1 MPGTGQE
8 LGPVPAVAGAPAP
21 AFDDRPPLELKE
33 IEGPSA
39 LGGSLKRFMFLT
51 WTIAITEFKLRFYGS
66 VLGYFWQLFRP
77 LLLFAVLFV
86 VFNHVVKVGTAVQY
100 YPVVLLM
107 NIVLFTFFG
116 EGSSAVTSVVDR
128 EQLVRK
134 IQVPRLAIPLAVTLT
149 ASFNVVLNLLVVL
162 IFATASG
169 IAVSWT
175 WLAAPFLLVALAFI
189 AAGFAM
195 LVSAL
200 YVRYRDIKPMWDVFI
215 QMMFYA
221 TPVIYV
227 LDGLDIPTDVKH
239 AMAMSPVA
247 AVLIQMRHVVI
258 DPAAP
263 SAVDAVGGPLM
274 LLVPVLLGAAIIA
287 LGFWVFNR
295 EAPRIAEE
303 L

>member
-1 MPGTGQE
+1 MAALAPDVT
-8 LGPVPAVAGAPAP
+8 PASIVG
-21 AFDDRPPLELKE
+21 DSLELKE

-39 LGGSLKRFMFLT
+39 LGGSLRRFALLT
-51 WTIAITEFKLRFYGS
+51 YTIAVTEFKLRFYGS

-77 LLLFAVLFV
+77 LLLFATLYV
-86 VFNHVVKVGTAVQY
+86 VFNHVVKIGGDVEY
-100 YPVVLLM
+100 YPVILLT
-107 NIVLFTFFG
+107 NIVLFTYFG

-149 ASFNVVLNLLVVL
+149 ATFNVVLNFLVILVFAL
-162 IFATASG
+162 ISG
-169 IAVSWT
+169 VDVT
-175 WLAAPFLLVALAFI
+175 WRWLEIPFLIGALGLI

-200 YVRYRDIKPMWDVFI
+200 YVRYRDVKPIWDVFV
-215 QMMFYA
+215 QMLFYA

-227 LDGLDIPTDVKH
+227 LDAIDISSSVKEL
-239 AMAMSPVA
+239 MALNPIA
-247 AVLIQMRHVVI
+247 AVLGQMRHAVI
-258 DPAAP
+258 DPSAP
-263 SAVDAVGGPLM
+263 SAADAAGGPLM
-274 LLVPVLLGAAIIA
+274 LLIPIA
-287 LGFWVFNR
+287 LTLGILFLGYRVFDR